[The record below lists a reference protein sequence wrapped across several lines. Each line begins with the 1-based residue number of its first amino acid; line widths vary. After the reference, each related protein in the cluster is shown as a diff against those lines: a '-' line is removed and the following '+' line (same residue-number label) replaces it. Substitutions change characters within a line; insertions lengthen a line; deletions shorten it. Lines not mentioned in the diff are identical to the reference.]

1 MYGAVYR
8 NPDHFVDYNSRS
20 KPDCDQPESET
31 KCPFKPSD
39 EHDHYLEL
47 VPGHGWIKRSCAR
60 GTAFSI
66 DTCGCSV
73 LLETDDSSSSSE
85 EICEKPETVAC
96 RKRPAPSSESYFQL
110 VDGHGWILQNCA
122 QGTAFNED
130 DCSCSIT
137 VHHENWD
144 TDTDSHS
151 DSGSYGA
158 SDNGDNSLSYGVL
171 DKGDNSLSYR
181 ASNNGDNSLSYSV
194 LDNGDNSLSYRA
206 SDNDK
211 GLSYRASDNGDN
223 SLSYR
228 PSDKG
233 DNNLS
238 YRALD
243 TSGSL
248 GYSNSDGHNNN
259 NGGSYSDGGS
269 DSQSNSYAGAFGTR
283 QNNGYVVFARI
294 KPDMKQ
300 KAGGGDSS
308 NYISEE
314 GDDELITI
322 LEDMLAKAV
331 EKRYRK

>member
-137 VHHENWD
+137 VHHEIWD
-144 TDTDSHS
+144 SDTDSHS
-151 DSGSYGA
+151 DSS
-158 SDNGDNSLSYGVL
+158 
-171 DKGDNSLSYR
+171 SYR

-206 SDNDK
+206 LDNDK

-238 YRALD
+238 YRSLD
-243 TSGSL
+243 TSGSF

-269 DSQSNSYAGAFGTR
+269 DSQSNSYAGAFGKR
-283 QNNGYVVFARI
+283 QNNGYDVFARI
-294 KPDMKQ
+294 KPGMKQ
-300 KAGGGDSS
+300 KSSGVDSS
-308 NYISEE
+308 NHIMEE

-322 LEDMLAKAV
+322 LEDMLANAI